1 MAQQKKDQ
9 KREQVSV
16 GSDPLPSPDLYQD
29 AGEGYNADFTFP
41 QE

>member
-1 MAQQKKDQ
+1 MAQQKKAQ
-9 KREQVSV
+9 NREQVSV

-29 AGEGYNADFTFP
+29 AGGGYNADLKFP